1 MTDDEEDLLMMTSSC
16 HSKRKIFC
24 KQHDKELTQN
34 IPSLNKITWS
44 ALNQRTT
51 PDMPSVS
58 RRKHKQTS
66 NTRDNLLYYPFA
78 SNETNKTTVKLMW
91 LLTQNNLLL

>member
-1 MTDDEEDLLMMTSSC
+1 
-16 HSKRKIFC
+16 
-24 KQHDKELTQN
+24 
-34 IPSLNKITWS
+34 
-44 ALNQRTT
+44 
-51 PDMPSVS
+51 MPSVS